1 MTKFDSQYVG
11 HYYCCVFVWCQPHM
25 FFFFFFFFFF
35 VFFFF
40 FFLDLIEASFYR
52 ISQPCLKIIIIIGI
66 MITCN

>member
-1 MTKFDSQYVG
+1 MTKFDFQYVG
-11 HYYCCVFVWCQPHM
+11 HYYCCVFAWCQPHM
-25 FFFFFFFFFF
+25 F
-35 VFFFF
+35 FFFF